1 MSAAIFARLAETGV
15 TKDGRDLEVRALVDA
30 HRQMKQAQLGNA
42 RKLGPNANGTHG
54 ARGQW

>member
-1 MSAAIFARLAETGV
+1 V